1 MCNGFGCIA
10 TRDGRILFIEPD
22 ENGNVSH
29 SDILCRAGIKE
40 NDSAII
46 RNFVRVEFPDW
57 TENSFHWDEQNT
69 LPGWADS
76 TVEERCKKLLLRLS
90 PLYTEYHKITDQV
103 LAEYHKIT
111 DQVLAEYRKITDPAE
126 AEFVAK
132 VATITGYLSKQS
144 TAVITE

>member
-29 SDILCRAGIKE
+29 SDILRRAGIKE
-40 NDSAII
+40 NDSSII

-57 TENSFHWDEQNT
+57 TEKSFHWDEQNT

-76 TVEERCKKLLLRLS
+76 AVEERCKKLLLRIS
-90 PLYTEYHKITDQV
+90 PLYAEYRTTTDQAE
-103 LAEYHKIT
+103 AEYHKIMH
-111 DQVLAEYRKITDPAE
+111 QAET
-126 AEFVAK
+126 EFVVKISA
-132 VATITGYLSKQS
+132 ITGYLSKQS